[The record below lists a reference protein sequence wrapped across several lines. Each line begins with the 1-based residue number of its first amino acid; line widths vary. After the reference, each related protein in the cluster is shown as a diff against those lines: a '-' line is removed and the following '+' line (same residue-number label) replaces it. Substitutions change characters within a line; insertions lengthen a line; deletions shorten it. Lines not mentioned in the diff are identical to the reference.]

1 MNKSVSKGLVGQNY
15 FQHFVHE
22 KLNCIYHTINQE
34 SDFGI
39 DGYIELKQNDIV
51 TGKMVGVQIKYGN
64 SFFENDT
71 NYGYKF
77 VGENKHLNY
86 YLNSTVPVF
95 IIIMDDK
102 FERMNWVKFEI
113 SKTMPV
119 GLNHWS
125 IEVLKENNLETNFLQ
140 AIFDACTPIVDY
152 EEEIEKNWFINTLL
166 QNTKNRIIAIRK
178 SDIENNNFDEIKHFL
193 KNLCFNKEVLINSAA
208 SLDIFFPEYSND
220 AREIFDIPEI
230 MMWLKNSI
238 DIGIPWFYFLNFKM
252 KNNGL
257 NLLVHSYCRE
267 PKFLN
272 KNGNM
277 YFMKYDEIL
286 FSKFL
291 LKNFDNL
298 NKFIDKY
305 NIDES
310 INEKIS
316 EGIEKYFKQY
326 EI

>member
-1 MNKSVSKGLVGQNY
+1 
-15 FQHFVHE
+15 
-22 KLNCIYHTINQE
+22 
-34 SDFGI
+34 
-39 DGYIELKQNDIV
+39 
-51 TGKMVGVQIKYGN
+51 
-64 SFFENDT
+64 
-71 NYGYKF
+71 
-77 VGENKHLNY
+77 
-86 YLNSTVPVF
+86 
-95 IIIMDDK
+95 
-102 FERMNWVKFEI
+102 
-113 SKTMPV
+113 
-119 GLNHWS
+119 
-125 IEVLKENNLETNFLQ
+125 
-140 AIFDACTPIVDY
+140 
-152 EEEIEKNWFINTLL
+152 
-166 QNTKNRIIAIRK
+166 
-178 SDIENNNFDEIKHFL
+178 
-193 KNLCFNKEVLINSAA
+193 
-208 SLDIFFPEYSND
+208 
-220 AREIFDIPEI
+220 
-230 MMWLKNSI
+230 
-238 DIGIPWFYFLNFKM
+238 M